1 MNIVKASLL
10 IATISLSG
18 ALFAQTNAPAAQ
30 QPAAPA
36 AQAQQGLSVSASV
49 KDGVIT
55 INVSGNPQQ
64 ALASN
69 EDVFKEMLK
78 RALEAAGMNTGIA
91 RAVEASM
98 NAIKAHLLD
107 GNSTVSG
114 DVQLTVIVNPDINN
128 GVVSTKIEMALDG
141 NKYSSDTKST
151 FDANGN
157 ISTSGNVTVV
167 SKDGKSTTSP
177 AVVTTDAN
185 GKITV
190 SSNGAT
196 IVAQSEAAQNAQ
208 NLSNPNTVPNE
219 VGGGSNAVSG
229 DNGSVIP
236 DNTVVTSDV
245 K

>member
-78 RALEAAGMNTGIA
+78 KALEAAGMNTGIA

-98 NAIKAHLLD
+98 NAIKAQLLD
-107 GNSTVSG
+107 GNYRR
-114 DVQLTVIVNPDINN
+114 
-128 GVVSTKIEMALDG
+128 KRLDR
-141 NKYSSDTKST
+141 Y
-151 FDANGN
+151 FR
-157 ISTSGNVTVV
+157 
-167 SKDGKSTTSP
+167 
-177 AVVTTDAN
+177 
-185 GKITV
+185 
-190 SSNGAT
+190 
-196 IVAQSEAAQNAQ
+196 
-208 NLSNPNTVPNE
+208 LL
-219 VGGGSNAVSG
+219 
-229 DNGSVIP
+229 
-236 DNTVVTSDV
+236 
-245 K
+245 